1 MDSSVKSLSVV
12 LDPSLVQL
20 VVVLRLTGICNK
32 KSYIQSRPSSVSLR
46 HYHSFHE
53 FLEKPISYRNPSSFI
68 LFVKTI
74 LVYKIV
80 YIL

>member
-12 LDPSLVQL
+12 LDPTLVQL
-20 VVVLRLTGICNK
+20 VVVLHLTGICNKK

-68 LFVKTI
+68 LFVKAK
-74 LVYKIV
+74 V
-80 YIL
+80 